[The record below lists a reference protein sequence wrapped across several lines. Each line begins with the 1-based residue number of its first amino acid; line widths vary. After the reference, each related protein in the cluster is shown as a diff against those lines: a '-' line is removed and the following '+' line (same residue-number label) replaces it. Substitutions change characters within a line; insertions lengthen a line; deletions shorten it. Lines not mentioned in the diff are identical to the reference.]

1 MRFLLA
7 TAVMLTVVAGPQT
20 VAFSQTYS
28 PSYPCG
34 MMAPPEPFGPPHK
47 PEFTECSEPGERQA
61 RCLARLQKTQEKYH
75 EKLQDYQAKLAK
87 YKNDKAA
94 YDKCSAADAA
104 AKKQEA
110 ETRQREFEQKK
121 AEDTAKKNEL
131 ERQIGPAVQ
140 AVVDK
145 FSARG
150 QVQLQGNYS
159 AFWLVATKSDDMLGD
174 LQTICKILSR
184 HDYVSKYRQYNPS
197 GPKVR
202 AVINVGSILGPRQEI
217 SCE

>member
-7 TAVMLTVVAGPQT
+7 TAVMLAVLACSQKT
-20 VAFSQTYS
+20 AFSQYVDCGTAPYP
-28 PSYPCG
+28 PS
-34 MMAPPEPFGPPHK
+34 PPHK
-47 PEFTECSEPGERQA
+47 PEFTSCTDAGSGDRNA
-61 RCLARLQKTQEKYH
+61 RCQARLQKTQDRYREKMD
-75 EKLQDYQAKLAK
+75 EYQADTAIFQ
-87 YKNDKAA
+87 DK
-94 YDKCSAADAA
+94 SAAFAKCIAANDAT
-104 AKKQEA
+104 KKQNAEA
-110 ETRQREFEQKK
+110 RQREFEQKK
-121 AEDTAKKNEL
+121 AEDTARKNEL

-150 QVQLQGNYS
+150 QVQLQANYS

-174 LQTICKILSR
+174 LQTICKILAR
-184 HDYVSKYRQYNPS
+184 HDYVAKYRQYSPS